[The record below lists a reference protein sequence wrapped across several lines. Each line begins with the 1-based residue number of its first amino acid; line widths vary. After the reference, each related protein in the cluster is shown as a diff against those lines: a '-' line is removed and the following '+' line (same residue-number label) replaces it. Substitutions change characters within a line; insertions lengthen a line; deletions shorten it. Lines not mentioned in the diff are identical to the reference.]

1 MKASVR
7 AQTHASLLDSAIKPR
22 PVWVRQWPAMAV
34 LAVSA
39 ICWSQVT
46 NGLSSLQTF
55 SWFEAYHIL
64 QSKSHGCKHGVL

>member
-7 AQTHASLLDSAIKPR
+7 VQTQRQGRMPGLDIASLLDAATKPR

-39 ICWSQVT
+39 ICWSQVH
-46 NGLSSLQTF
+46 NPSLLSVDAF
-55 SWFEAYHIL
+55 S
-64 QSKSHGCKHGVL
+64 